1 MNFIEANG
9 VSLRYAVEGA
19 GKPIVLIHEMGGS
32 MESWSLVAQI
42 LAAKR
47 RVVRYDTRGAGFS
60 EKIRGPLTIDTMTD
74 DLIALLDGL
83 GISERV
89 ALAGTAVG
97 GAIALHTAFRFP
109 DRVAAAVVTSPAT
122 FMPPE
127 NRAATLARV
136 DEFER
141 NGVRVAFET
150 TAENGYPEELRG
162 DRHRFEA
169 WRSRWLAN
177 DPASFAAVY
186 RMLSNT
192 DLTPRAAV
200 DQMPGAGDRRRV
212 RSRPPA
218 VPRRADRQGHPGRQ
232 VQGAAHRPLRGLADA
247 GAGRDGDRGVSGRGG
262 RLNRRPAPQDHARLR
277 GEHAAVA
284 VHHRDVVLLH
294 LPLAAFAA
302 QLAHALDQDEQPVH
316 AGMAVGEPAAIGVHR
331 QLAARARCCRPR
343 RTRRPRLS
351 CRSRGLRG
359 TGSC

>member
-19 GKPIVLIHEMGGS
+19 GKPIVLVHEMGGT
-32 MESWSLVAQI
+32 MESWGLVGPI
-42 LAAKR
+42 LAAQR

-60 EKIRGPLTIDTMTD
+60 EKIRGALSIDTMTD

-83 GISERV
+83 GINEKA

-109 DRVAAAVVTSPAT
+109 ERVAAAVVTSPAT

-141 NGVRVAFET
+141 NGVRVAFEA
-150 TAENGYPEELRG
+150 TANNGYPEELRG

-192 DLTPRAAV
+192 DLSPELASIKCPVLVIGGEFDRGRPPSRVEPIARAI
-200 DQMPGAGDRRRV
+200 PGAKFKVLRT
-212 RSRPPA
+212 
-218 VPRRADRQGHPGRQ
+218 GHYAGWQTPEL
-232 VQGAAHRPLRGLADA
+232 VATEIGAFLEAA
-247 GAGRDGDRGVSGRGG
+247 GA
-262 RLNRRPAPQDHARLR
+262 
-277 GEHAAVA
+277 
-284 VHHRDVVLLH
+284 
-294 LPLAAFAA
+294 
-302 QLAHALDQDEQPVH
+302 
-316 AGMAVGEPAAIGVHR
+316 
-331 QLAARARCCRPR
+331 
-343 RTRRPRLS
+343 
-351 CRSRGLRG
+351 
-359 TGSC
+359 